1 MSEPEQ
7 ETLPGVDKDDTS
19 ETLDLDT
26 LESHLWEAAD
36 ILRGSIDAADY
47 KNYIFG
53 LLFLK
58 RINDRFDEETEEIA
72 EEYDVDEET
81 VRGDR
86 DLHEEFWVPE
96 RARWD
101 HITAQSTDI
110 GATLNK
116 ALEAVEDEND
126 AIADRVLTTV
136 DFNDK
141 DRLSDATLEELV
153 THFDKHRYRNE
164 DLEDP
169 DIFGRAY
176 EYLIRQFADDAGK
189 KGGEFYT
196 PREVVQ
202 LLVRCVD
209 PQPGDRVYDPCCGSG
224 GMLIYSAQ
232 HITNGETSMDDIS
245 LYGQEKNLNTWAI
258 GQMNVLLHELQDA
271 KITKGDT
278 ITDPNFVTE
287 HDELEVF
294 DRVLANPPWNQ
305 KKWNKEWVQ
314 ENEPFNRF
322 PYGLPPKNRG
332 DWSWIQLMISS
343 LTEDGKAGI
352 VMDNGVLFRS
362 RSEKDIRRPILEDD
376 LVEAIIAL
384 PEDLFYNTSSPGCI
398 LIFNKDKP
406 EDKKGKIQFINAE
419 DKVLRTSGVEVYT
432 ELSNQNRLTQ
442 RGVEYIAETHQTG
455 REEQHH
461 SRFVE
466 LEEIEEN
473 NWNLN
478 ISRYVDTTE
487 EREDID
493 IEEKINLIQEL
504 EKERNQAMDELY
516 DSFEQLGFK

>member
-7 ETLPGVDKDDTS
+7 ETLTELAGEETG

-58 RINDRFDEETEEIA
+58 RINDRFEEETDEVLAEFDDDEI
-72 EEYDVDEET
+72 DQDLRET
-81 VRGDR
+81 IRDDR
-86 DLHEEFWVPE
+86 DYHEEFWVPE

-101 HITAQSTDI
+101 HITAQSSDI

-224 GMLIYSAQ
+224 GMLIYSA
-232 HITNGETSMDDIS
+232 
-245 LYGQEKNLNTWAI
+245 
-258 GQMNVLLHELQDA
+258 
-271 KITKGDT
+271 
-278 ITDPNFVTE
+278 
-287 HDELEVF
+287 
-294 DRVLANPPWNQ
+294 
-305 KKWNKEWVQ
+305 
-314 ENEPFNRF
+314 
-322 PYGLPPKNRG
+322 
-332 DWSWIQLMISS
+332 
-343 LTEDGKAGI
+343 
-352 VMDNGVLFRS
+352 
-362 RSEKDIRRPILEDD
+362 
-376 LVEAIIAL
+376 
-384 PEDLFYNTSSPGCI
+384 
-398 LIFNKDKP
+398 
-406 EDKKGKIQFINAE
+406 
-419 DKVLRTSGVEVYT
+419 
-432 ELSNQNRLTQ
+432 
-442 RGVEYIAETHQTG
+442 
-455 REEQHH
+455 
-461 SRFVE
+461 
-466 LEEIEEN
+466 
-473 NWNLN
+473 
-478 ISRYVDTTE
+478 
-487 EREDID
+487 
-493 IEEKINLIQEL
+493 
-504 EKERNQAMDELY
+504 
-516 DSFEQLGFK
+516 

>member
-1 MSEPEQ
+1 MTDTEQ
-7 ETLPGVDKDDTS
+7 ETLPGAETDQ
-19 ETLDLDT
+19 TLDLDT

-86 DLHEEFWVPE
+86 DLHEEFWVPD

-101 HITAQSTDI
+101 HIAAQDTDI
-110 GATLNK
+110 GAALNK

-126 AIADRVLTTV
+126 AIADRVLTSV
-136 DFNDK
+136 DYNDK
-141 DRLSDATLEELV
+141 ERLADATLDELV
-153 THFDKHRYRNE
+153 THFSKHRYRNA
-164 DLEDP
+164 DLDDP

-202 LLVRCVD
+202 LLVDCVD
-209 PQPGDRVYDPCCGSG
+209 PEPGDRVYDPACGSG

-232 HITNGETSMDDIS
+232 HVEQESGDRDDIS

-271 KITKGDT
+271 KIAKGDT
-278 ITDPNFVTE
+278 ITDPKFVTE

-294 DRVLANPPWNQ
+294 DRVVANPPWNQ

-314 ENEPFNRF
+314 ENEPYNRF
-322 PYGLPPKNRG
+322 QYGLPPSNRG
-332 DWSWIQLMISS
+332 DWTWIQLMLAS
-343 LTEDGKAGI
+343 L
-352 VMDNGVLFRS
+352 
-362 RSEKDIRRPILEDD
+362 SE
-376 LVEAIIAL
+376 
-384 PEDLFYNTSSPGCI
+384 T
-398 LIFNKDKP
+398 
-406 EDKKGKIQFINAE
+406 
-419 DKVLRTSGVEVYT
+419 
-432 ELSNQNRLTQ
+432 
-442 RGVEYIAETHQTG
+442 
-455 REEQHH
+455 
-461 SRFVE
+461 
-466 LEEIEEN
+466 
-473 NWNLN
+473 
-478 ISRYVDTTE
+478 
-487 EREDID
+487 
-493 IEEKINLIQEL
+493 
-504 EKERNQAMDELY
+504 
-516 DSFEQLGFK
+516 